1 MDLKTQ
7 ACNIF
12 DLREMAK
19 KRVPRG
25 PFEFMDR
32 GTEEEVSLR
41 NNREVFDRIR
51 FRPRTFV
58 DVSKRNPETTIFVK
72 HKMPLVIAPTGT
84 AGLLCK
90 GEPALARAAKA
101 AGIPFSL
108 ATGSMTAMER
118 VADEA
123 GGELWFQLYLW
134 PDRSMSH
141 ELVNRAKAAGYKALI
156 VTVDGVSAGN
166 REYNI
171 RNGFTLPF
179 SLSTKSAIDML
190 THPRW
195 LLGVMGRYMMTT
207 GMPMYQN
214 YPAAARAKMTKGP
227 MGRSSLRTDSIK
239 WDDLDA
245 LRKIWPHK
253 LIVKGMLDAHD
264 AAEAVNHGADG
275 VDVSNHGR
283 NLTDRLADGSAAGN
297 RGRGRQA
304 RDSIRR
310 QRLPPRQRRGE
321 SACPGR
327 ERSDGRPLDAL
338 WRGGSGRGRSG
349 PRARNLPRGNPPQ
362 HGAAWRQHDRRAG
375 AAVSQVHRPDAAA
388 ARRWRGR
395 RWGGGGQEGGWRG
408 VNPGDSTNQIRILGD
423 SMIITKPDDKS
434 GLADLFTSRSP
445 RPSGEG
451 LGVRGSSDVTKLRKA
466 R

>member
-58 DVSKRNPETTIFVK
+58 DVSKRNPETTIFGVK

-84 AGLLCK
+84 AGLLWYE
-90 GEPALARAAKA
+90 GELALARAAKA

-275 VDVSNHGR
+275 VDVSNHGGR
-283 NLTDRLADGSAAGN
+283 NLDGIVSPMEVLPEIVDAVGKRATVFVDSGFRRGSDVVKALALGANAVMVGRSTLYGVAAAG
-297 RGRGRQA
+297 
-304 RDSIRR
+304 
-310 QRLPPRQRRGE
+310 E
-321 SACPGR
+321 
-327 ERSDGRPLDAL
+327 
-338 WRGGSGRGRSG
+338 
-349 PRARNLPRGNPPQ
+349 
-362 HGAAWRQHDRRAG
+362 AG
-375 AAVSQVHRPDAAA
+375 AARALEIFHEEI
-388 ARRWRGR
+388 RRNIALL
-395 RWGGGGQEGGWRG
+395 G
-408 VNPGDSTNQIRILGD
+408 VNTIGELGPQYLKFID
-423 SMIITKPDDKS
+423 PTLRPHAVARPALRAVEDKK
-434 GLADLFTSRSP
+434 AV
-445 RPSGEG
+445 GE
-451 LGVRGSSDVTKLRKA
+451 A
-466 R
+466 